1 MISCFSKAEFTK
13 MNGPKA
19 SESAEIPVSQGET
32 GGFCRDCGADIPPAT
47 ATPIRSAGIRRCPG
61 CRSTRIARHPELD
74 RLAIAH
80 IDCDAFYAAIEK
92 RDDPSLRDQPLI
104 VGGGHRGV
112 VSTCCYIARMSGVRS
127 AMPMFQARKL
137 CPGAVVIPPN
147 MAKYRE
153 VGEQVRTL
161 MLELTPLVE
170 PVSID
175 EAFLDLNGT
184 EKLHHMS
191 PARALNRLALKI
203 EREIGI
209 TVSIGLSH
217 NKFLAKIAS
226 DLDKPR
232 GLSVIGRAET
242 QRFLAEK
249 PVSLIWGVGKV
260 MRQRLEQDGIA
271 TIGQLQT
278 MTEVDLARRY
288 GKMGSHL
295 FHLARGA
302 DNRSVDPEGEAKS
315 ISAETT
321 FDADIADLEALS
333 KELWPLCETVS
344 RRLKAAALSGHVVHL
359 KLKTAG
365 FKLVSRQA
373 RIPAPTQLAETLF
386 RTAEI
391 LLRREAN
398 GTYFRL
404 IGVGTDD
411 FHAAEDADPT
421 DLADPDAEQR
431 RKVERA
437 MDEVRRKLGG
447 KAIVKGRSLR

>member
-13 MNGPKA
+13 MNGPKP
-19 SESAEIPVSQGET
+19 SDSVEIPVSQGET
-32 GGFCRDCGADIPPAT
+32 GGFCRDCGADIAT
-47 ATPIRSAGIRRCPG
+47 SDAQPTRRCPS

-74 RLAIAH
+74 RLSIAH

-92 RDDPSLRDQPLI
+92 RDDPSLRDKPLI

-112 VSTCCYIARMSGVRS
+112 VSTCCYIARIHGVRS
-127 AMPMFQARKL
+127 AMPMFKAKKL
-137 CPGAVVIPPN
+137 CPEAIVIPPN

-153 VGEQVRTL
+153 VGEQVRKL

-170 PVSID
+170 PLSID
-175 EAFLDLNGT
+175 EAFLDLTGT

-203 EREIGI
+203 ERELGI

-226 DLDKPR
+226 ELDKPR
-232 GLSVIGRAET
+232 GLSIIGRAET
-242 QRFLAEK
+242 LVFLASK

-260 MRQRLEQDGIA
+260 MRERLEHDGIRN
-271 TIGQLQT
+271 IGQLQT
-278 MTEVDLARRY
+278 MTEMDLARRY

-295 FHLARGA
+295 FHLARGH
-302 DNRSVDPEGEAKS
+302 DNRKVDPDGETKS

-321 FDADIADLEALS
+321 FDTDIAAFEELS
-333 KELWPLCETVS
+333 KELWPLCEKVS
-344 RRLKAAALSGHVVHL
+344 SRLKHAALSGQVVHL

-373 RIPAPTQLAETLF
+373 RLGAPTQLAESLY
-386 RTAEI
+386 RTAEM
-391 LLRREAN
+391 LLKRETT
-398 GTYFRL
+398 GVFFRL
-404 IGVGTDD
+404 IGVGADD
-411 FHAAEDADPT
+411 LHPAEDADPT
-421 DLADPDAEQR
+421 DLGDPDAERR
-431 RKVERA
+431 RKVEHA
-437 MDEVRRKLGG
+437 MDDVRRKLGG
-447 KAIVKGRSLR
+447 NAIVKGRSLR

>member
-1 MISCFSKAEFTK
+1 MISFFSKAEFTK
-13 MNGPKA
+13 MNGPNRSDSGA
-19 SESAEIPVSQGET
+19 IPVSQHET
-32 GGFCRDCGADIPPAT
+32 GGFCRDCGSDIPPRG
-47 ATPIRSAGIRRCPG
+47 PGRDSGPSRRCPAS
-61 CRSTRIARHPELD
+61 RSTRVARHPELD
-74 RLAIAH
+74 RLSIAH

-92 RDDPSLRDQPLI
+92 RDDPSLRDKPLI

-127 AMPMFQARKL
+127 AMPMFKARKL
-137 CPGAVVIPPN
+137 CPEAVVLPPN
-147 MAKYRE
+147 MSKYRE

-161 MLELTPLVE
+161 MLQLTPLVE

-175 EAFLDLNGT
+175 EAFLDLTGT

-242 QRFLAEK
+242 RSFLAEK

-278 MTEVDLARRY
+278 MAEADLARRY

-295 FHLARGA
+295 SHLARGE
-302 DNRSVDPEGEAKS
+302 DRRTVDPEGEAKS

-321 FDADIADLEALS
+321 FDTDIAEFAELS
-333 KELWPLCETVS
+333 KELWPLCEKVS
-344 RRLKAAALSGHVVHL
+344 QRLKQAELSGHVVHL

-373 RIPAPTQLAETLF
+373 RLARPTQLAESLY
-386 RTAEI
+386 RTAEM
-391 LLRREAN
+391 LLKREAT
-398 GTYFRL
+398 GVRFRL
-404 IGVGTDD
+404 IGIGADD
-411 FHAAEDADPT
+411 LRPAEDADPP
-421 DLADPDAEQR
+421 DLADPDAERR

>member
-1 MISCFSKAEFTK
+1 
-13 MNGPKA
+13 MNGPKPPDSA
-19 SESAEIPVSQGET
+19 VPSAEAPAAAAELR
-32 GGFCRDCGADIPPAT
+32 GFCRDCGADVPA
-47 ATPIRSAGIRRCPG
+47 ATRRCPA
-61 CRSTRIARHPELD
+61 CRSPRIARHPELD
-74 RLAIAH
+74 TLSIAH

-92 RDDPSLRDQPLI
+92 RDDPSLRDKPLI

-127 AMPMFQARKL
+127 AMPMFQAKKL
-137 CPGAVVIPPN
+137 CPGATVIPPN

-161 MLELTPLVE
+161 MLQLTPLVE
-170 PVSID
+170 PLSID
-175 EAFLDLNGT
+175 EAFLDLTGT
-184 EKLHHMS
+184 EKLHHMT

-203 EREIGI
+203 EKELGI

-242 QRFLAEK
+242 KAFLAEK

-271 TIGQLQT
+271 NIGQLQA
-278 MTEVDLARRY
+278 MTETDLARRY
-288 GKMGSHL
+288 GKMGAHL
-295 FHLARGA
+295 YHLARGE
-302 DNRSVDPEGEAKS
+302 DDRKVDPEGEAKS

-321 FDADIADLEALS
+321 FDTDIADLEELT
-333 KELWPLCETVS
+333 KELWPLCEKVS
-344 RRLKAAALSGHVVHL
+344 ERLKAAELSGHVVHL

-373 RIPAPTQLAETLF
+373 RLPAPTQLAESLF
-386 RTAEI
+386 RTAEM
-391 LLRREAN
+391 LLKREAT
-398 GTYFRL
+398 GIRFRL
-404 IGVGTDD
+404 IGVGADD
-411 FHAAEDADPT
+411 LHSAEDADPP
-421 DLADPDAEQR
+421 DLADPDAERR

-437 MDEVRRKLGG
+437 IDEVRKKLGG